1 MERALQRRLTRPAA
15 ASTIGGERR
24 IVENLMRSVEDA
36 RPWPKLRLGLRQT
49 RLFCGLV
56 LFTYVALHYLN
67 HALGNISVEAMDSG
81 LALQKLIWQSAPGA
95 ILLYGALTIHL
106 GLGFFALYER
116 RQFRWTRMEATQLAL
131 GLSIP
136 FLLASHVVSTRVAL
150 SLYGTDKGYDQ
161 ELYKFWAG
169 PPPDG
174 FLQAVLLLVV
184 WIHGCIGLHF
194 WLKLKPGYA
203 RVRNLL
209 LSFAVLL
216 PTLALLG
223 FYQGGRQI
231 LRLAGRLPW
240 RAENLTPDHV
250 GTPAQN
256 DLLLHIR
263 NETYLALAALLA
275 VALLARALRRLRERW
290 VGSIM
295 LTYPARAIRVRRGLS
310 VLEASLL
317 NGVPHA
323 HVCGGRGRC
332 STCRIR
338 VLGDLA
344 ALPAISAA
352 EQAVLDRIRAGP
364 GVRLACQLRPTR
376 DLAFVP
382 LLPPHATVV
391 DLRHAGPTRSGE
403 ERYAVIMFVDMRE
416 SSRLAERRLP
426 YDTVFIINQFLNAV
440 SDAVIAAGGEPNQVL
455 GDGLLAL
462 FGLTIGPKEACR
474 QAVAACAGIAAN
486 VESLNRALAFG
497 PVEPIRFGIG
507 LHAGTIVA
515 GEIGYE
521 RHAQFT
527 VIGDPVNV
535 AARLQDLTKALGCEV
550 LMSEEVYARA
560 GLGPDNLPAHEVETR
575 GRQATVKARSVEKA
589 AELAPVTAAEA
600 DRI

>member
-1 MERALQRRLTRPAA
+1 MPRVEGAAPRRKFPL
-15 ASTIGGERR
+15 
-24 IVENLMRSVEDA
+24 NLRQI
-36 RPWPKLRLGLRQT
+36 RLG
-49 RLFCGLV
+49 GGVV
-56 LFTYVALHYLN
+56 LFAYVALHCIN
-67 HALGNISVEAMDSG
+67 HALGNISIEAMEKG

-106 GLGFFALYER
+106 SLGFWALYER

-136 FLLASHVVSTRVAL
+136 FLLTTHVVGTRVSL
-150 SLYGTDKGYDQ
+150 SLFGTEKGYAQ
-161 ELYKFWAG
+161 ELFSFWAG

-174 FLQAVLLLVV
+174 ALQAVLLLVV
-184 WIHGCIGLHF
+184 WIHGCVGIHF

-203 RVRNLL
+203 RVKNLL

-223 FYQGGRQI
+223 YWQGGRQV
-231 LRLAGRLPW
+231 LRLAGSPSW

-256 DLLLHIR
+256 ALLLHVR
-263 NETYLALAALLA
+263 NETLVAFAALLA
-275 VALLARALRRLRERW
+275 AAILARGLRRLREHW
-290 VGSIM
+290 VGSIL
-295 LTYPARAIRVRRGLS
+295 LTYPDRAIRVRRGLS
-310 VLEASLL
+310 VLEASLI
-317 NGVPHA
+317 NGIPHA

-338 VLGDLA
+338 ILGELSVL
-344 ALPAISAA
+344 PPISAA
-352 EQAVLDRIRAGP
+352 EQAVLDRVGAGVA
-364 GVRLACQLRPTR
+364 VRLACQLRPAH
-376 DLAFVP
+376 DLAFAL
-382 LLPPHATVV
+382 LLPPHATIADVH
-391 DLRHAGPTRSGE
+391 RGGPTRSGE
-403 ERYAVIMFVDMRE
+403 ERYVVIMFVDMRG

-440 SDAVIAAGGEPNQVL
+440 SGAVIEAGGEPNQVL

-462 FGLTIGPKEACR
+462 FGLKNGPGDACR

-486 VESLNRALAFG
+486 VEKMNDALAHG

-507 LHAGTIVA
+507 LHAGVIVA
-515 GEIGYE
+515 GDIGYE

-535 AARLQDLTKALGCEV
+535 AARLQDLTKPLGCEV
-550 LMSEEVYARA
+550 LMSEEVYAQA
-560 GLGPDNLPAHEVETR
+560 GLERDDLPAHEVDAR
-575 GRQATVKARSVEKA
+575 GREARVKARSVARA
-589 AELAPVTAAEA
+589 ADLAA
-600 DRI
+600 DRLSAPL